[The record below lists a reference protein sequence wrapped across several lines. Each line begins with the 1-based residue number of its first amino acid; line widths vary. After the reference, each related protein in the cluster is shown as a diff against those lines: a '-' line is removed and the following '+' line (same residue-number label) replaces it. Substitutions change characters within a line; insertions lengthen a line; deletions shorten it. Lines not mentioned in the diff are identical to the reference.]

1 MPKYGDH
8 NIKVEPETEAQ
19 QNKCDQNIGSSSESE
34 RGSLSQS
41 DRKRSGSWFVKMFNF
56 KNMKH
61 YMTGENFDIFCRR
74 YKQFILLNKLHDP
87 DLYLHFL
94 QMLDDKTYQKLVEVE
109 LKTAEKKDAVLFCQ
123 RYLDVYYPQST
134 KYCLQNELMD
144 CKQDEDENIDDY
156 SLRLKEKARIAF
168 LENNIRE
175 TNCLIAF
182 QNGIRNAKIKRKLIE
197 AGCSTLNEAVK
208 MAIRLEQVDKLLSNI
223 SDQKAGLDEKV
234 SSEPQQKHS
243 RYRNCSKFVGKSYH
257 YKTRK
262 VSEFDG
268 TYSNKKH
275 FVRKL
280 NGNCYIC
287 DKYGHYS
294 YDCWYNP
301 RNKVNFGYTHKT
313 TNLNYTQKYENRVLR
328 RNNKLVLQEL
338 PSENKP
344 KFVIARGTCYSVPVD
359 LFVDTGA
366 TTSLVSY
373 RLIDQLKLT
382 ENVQSTNIK
391 ITGLD
396 NKLVPMVGKIKLE
409 LKFAN
414 TKIVRMFTVS
424 KHIQNS
430 FLIGMDVLSD
440 INAVINVRNKTIS
453 TPFGVEKF
461 IQQPL
466 SLNHSRRIKCGRTV
480 KIDPNT
486 VCYITGDIGQ
496 KRETRSFEGIIEPH
510 FKMAAENGIFV
521 AKSMVYSENNK
532 IPVQCMNVTEKPVT
546 IYKGQLLGYME
557 PFHGFQIGSSE
568 EESVRTAL
576 HNPYDA
582 SMNIPRFYNDEDR
595 RKKDEKWENVDEL
608 INVLEIDKA
617 NVSEKC
623 KSEIK
628 DLVREYSHCFSR
640 DEYDVGKCTFYKAEI
655 KLKRDAE
662 PKWIPTRLVPYRQQ
676 PFMEEQINKRMKNGQ
691 IEYCPHSYW
700 NTNVFLVSKKGK
712 NVDSCGNSNSNNS
725 KNSNSGNSWRIVQD
739 ARPVNVMSLP
749 DSFEAKKINHLLDSM
764 GNCRI
769 FSSFDFTSSFNN
781 LELTEESKHITAFTY
796 NGRQYQWNRMIMGH
810 LASSSQWSRMFSQLF
825 ARVPFENLEFYID
838 DLLVASRDEQEHI
851 RRLEFVLKRLSWA
864 GLKLNGRKTKFARA
878 ETTFCGHK
886 LSRDGV
892 RVDPDKLKPIL
903 NLQAPSSVKKLQ
915 SFLGMVNYQ
924 RAFIKNYA
932 MITKP
937 LYELLKK
944 GREFNWTRECQKS
957 FEQLKKSLTGSPCLG
972 LPDITDKLSSYE
984 LAVDA
989 SKNGFGAT
997 LSQIVNEK
1005 RRIISYYSKSVPP
1018 HQRRFGATKL
1028 EFLALYNACMHF
1040 KNYLIGCECVTV
1052 KTDCKSLLN
1061 LDTIFA
1067 KGNAY
1072 MQRRMADLAGF
1083 NLKIVHVSGKSNVI
1097 PDFLSRYPFEKK
1109 NRSTQTDQIYFPNKV
1124 LSVENE
1130 NCNESSCD
1138 SETLTNE
1145 VSMNNIINT
1154 LQTAQKVDMKTPVT
1168 YDEIREETENDITL
1182 SKVKNWLL
1190 AGAKPEKLP
1199 GRNCTRELQHYYTKF
1214 ELLTLKDGLIWYTS
1228 MNKNKPSESKKVVVV
1243 PYSLTER
1250 LLYSYHDSLQ
1260 NAHSGVEISLAT
1272 CQERYYYYKMKK
1284 DFKLYI
1290 AACLICN
1297 RNKQPK
1303 AYLRA
1308 KLKSVVYHNFNDAI
1322 CIDHLEPSKT
1332 ATQRRNT
1339 ALLTI
1344 VDCATNYT
1352 VCVPVKSQ
1360 SAPETVKKLIEAWVC
1375 RFGVPLAVHTDR
1387 HANFCSKTF
1396 SAVMG
1401 IYDVNLSH
1409 STPYHSQG
1417 NGRAEAMNKRIN
1429 TAMRVSL
1436 TDDQFK
1442 NYDLWIKYIMFT
1454 LNSMKSNRT
1463 GYSPNFLVFGRSL
1476 NMPRDLLMTED
1487 SRIDEFAKDIGP
1499 DESRKMQAYQMY
1511 RQVADVSRKV
1521 FRNSKKQADYSAR
1534 QYNKKVK
1541 GPFFEVG
1548 DWCFLLVNVKKH
1560 KYSDMWSGP
1569 YKVIK
1574 KINDWNYVIEID
1586 DAFQKLVSITK
1597 MKHYDVKNN
1606 KYSQAA
1612 IEKMQKNKRTKKVV
1626 GSKAVKEKQHK
1637 GRDDS
1642 ADNREIVPWISIR
1655 RGGNI
1660 VRPREL
1666 FGSGTPVSEGSHD
1679 TTRDTQSA
1687 EGQIIDDMST
1697 TNASTAGTDDQ
1708 GVREQESREIAGSSN
1723 SPRNEPRGSG
1733 EPRDPIPAE
1742 NVPRTQPS
1750 SSTET
1755 QGTRRSKRQKKPV
1768 ELFGEALPWKLVRRR

>member
-1 MPKYGDH
+1 MPEWKKQRF
-8 NIKVEPETEAQ
+8 NVESENGVQ
-19 QNKCDQNIGSSSESE
+19 QNLPDQNNGSYSDSE
-34 RGSLSQS
+34 RESNSRH
-41 DRKRSGSWFVKMFNF
+41 DRNNTSWFPNMCHFE
-56 KNMKH
+56 NMKH
-61 YMTGENFDIFCRR
+61 FQFGENFDLFCRR
-74 YKQFILLNKLHDP
+74 YVQFISLNKLQNSN
-87 DLYLHFL
+87 LYMHFL
-94 QMLDDKTYQKLVEVE
+94 QMLDDKTYQKLVDVE
-109 LKTAEKKDAVLFCQ
+109 LNTAEKRYAALFCR
-123 RYLDVYYPQST
+123 RYFDEYYPKST
-134 KYCLQNELMD
+134 KNCLQNEILD
-144 CKQDEDENIDDY
+144 CKQDINESIDEY
-156 SLRLKEKARIAF
+156 SLRLKANVRIAF
-168 LENNIRE
+168 PENCKWE
-175 TNCLIAF
+175 TNCLLAF
-182 QNGIRNAKIKRKLIE
+182 LNGIRNAEIKRKLQE
-197 AGCSTLNEAVK
+197 AGCSTFAEAVN
-208 MAIRLEQVDKLLSNI
+208 MAIRLDLVDKMLKKSDQNNRSTEFSSTESHMKRSKDTQRSETNGKSFHKSRNI
-223 SDQKAGLDEKV
+223 SE
-234 SSEPQQKHS
+234 
-243 RYRNCSKFVGKSYH
+243 SY
-257 YKTRK
+257 
-262 VSEFDG
+262 D
-268 TYSNKKH
+268 NKPRHTKQY
-275 FVRKL
+275 VRKL
-280 NGNCYIC
+280 NGNCFIC
-287 DKYGHYS
+287 NKHGHFS

-301 RNKVNFGYTHKT
+301 KNVSKFGYNNNNNKSVTFM
-313 TNLNYTQKYENRVLR
+313 QKYERDYVR
-328 RNNKLVLQEL
+328 HDNKFQEL
-338 PSENKP
+338 STGSKSSY
-344 KFVIARGTCYSVPVD
+344 VIARGTCYSVPVD
-359 LFVDTGA
+359 LLIDTGA

-373 RLIDQLKLT
+373 RLIHQLELT
-382 ENVQSTNIK
+382 ENMQSTNNLRIR
-391 ITGLD
+391 GLD
-396 NKLVPMVGKIKLE
+396 NKIVPMEGQIRLE

-414 TKIVRMFTVS
+414 TKIVRIFTVS
-424 KHIQNS
+424 KHIHNS
-430 FLIGMDVLSD
+430 FLIGMDVLND
-440 INAVINVRNKTIS
+440 INAVINVKNKTIS

-532 IPVQCMNVTEKPVT
+532 IPVQCINVTEKPVT
-546 IYKGQLLGYME
+546 IYKGQFLGYME
-557 PFHGFQIGSSE
+557 PFHAFQNGGSE
-568 EESVRTAL
+568 EERVRTAV

-595 RKKDEKWENVDEL
+595 RKKEEKWENVDEL
-608 INVLEIDKA
+608 INVLEIGKA
-617 NVSEKC
+617 DVSEKC

-628 DLVREYSHCFSR
+628 NLVREYSHCFSR
-640 DEYDVGKCTFYKAEI
+640 DEYDVGRCTFYKAEI
-655 KLKRDAE
+655 KLKKDAE
-662 PKWIPTRLVPYRQQ
+662 PKWIPTRLVPYKQQ
-676 PFMEEQINKRMKNGQ
+676 PFMEEQIRRRMENGQ

-700 NTNVFLVSKKGK
+700 NTCVFLVAKKGK
-712 NVDSCGNSNSNNS
+712 ISNN
-725 KNSNSGNSWRIVQD
+725 WRIVQD
-739 ARPVNVMSLP
+739 ARPINVMSLP
-749 DSFEAKKINHLLDSM
+749 DSFEAKKINSLLDSM

-769 FSSFDFTSSFNN
+769 FSNFDFTSSFNN
-781 LELTEESKHITAFTY
+781 LELTEESKNITAFTY
-796 NGRQYQWNRMIMGH
+796 NGRQYQWTRMIMGH

-825 ARVPFENLEFYID
+825 ARVPFAGLEFYID
-838 DLLVASRDEQEHI
+838 DLILGSHDEQEHI

-864 GLKLNGRKTKFARA
+864 GLKLNSRKTKIGRT
-878 ETTFCGHK
+878 EITFCGHK
-886 LSRDGV
+886 LSHDGV
-892 RVDPDKLKPIL
+892 KVDPDKLKPIL

-932 MITKP
+932 MIAKP

-944 GREFNWTRECQKS
+944 GREFNWSRECQNS
-957 FEQLKKSLTGSPCLG
+957 FDQLKKSLAESLCLA
-972 LPDITDKLSSYE
+972 LPDVTDKLNSYE
-984 LAVDA
+984 LAIDA
-989 SKNGFGAT
+989 SLKGFGAT
-997 LSQIVNEK
+997 LSQIINGE
-1005 RRIISYYSKSVPP
+1005 RRIISYYSKAVPQ
-1018 HQRRFGATKL
+1018 HQRKFGATKL

-1040 KNYLIGCECVTV
+1040 KNYLIGCESVTV
-1052 KTDCKSLLN
+1052 KTDCKALLN

-1072 MQRRMADLAGF
+1072 MQRRLADLAGF
-1083 NLKIVHVSGKSNVI
+1083 NLKIVHVSGKNNVI

-1109 NRSTQTDQIYFPNKV
+1109 NKGTQTDQIHLPNKI
-1124 LSVENE
+1124 LSVNNE
-1130 NCNESSCD
+1130 CCNESSCD
-1138 SETLTNE
+1138 SETNE
-1145 VSMNNIINT
+1145 VSINNIINT
-1154 LQTAQKVDMKTPVT
+1154 LQAAQKMDIKTPVT
-1168 YDEIREETENDITL
+1168 YDEIREETGNDITL
-1182 SKVKNWLL
+1182 LEVKNWLM

-1199 GRNCTRELQHYYTKF
+1199 GRNYTRELQHYYTKF
-1214 ELLTLKDGLIWYTS
+1214 ELLTLKDGLIWYRS
-1228 MNKNKPSESKKVVVV
+1228 MNKNKPSESKEVVVV

-1260 NAHSGVEISLAT
+1260 NAHSGVEISVAT

-1290 AACLICN
+1290 AACLTCN

-1332 ATQRRNT
+1332 ATPRGNT

-1442 NYDLWIKYIMFT
+1442 NYDLWIKYVMFT
-1454 LNSMKSNRT
+1454 LNSLKSNRT

-1476 NMPRDLLMTED
+1476 NMPRDLMVTDD
-1487 SRIDEFAKDIGP
+1487 SRIDEFVEGIGP

-1521 FRNSKKQADYSAR
+1521 FRNSRKQADYSAR

-1574 KINDWNYVIEID
+1574 KINDWNYVLEIGD
-1586 DAFQKLVSITK
+1586 GLEKLVSITK
-1597 MKHYDVKNN
+1597 LKHYDVKNN
-1606 KYSQAA
+1606 KYSQAT
-1612 IEKMQKNKRTKKVV
+1612 IDKLQKNGCTQNIA
-1626 GSKAVKEKQHK
+1626 GSKAVKNKKRQK
-1637 GRDDS
+1637 IRDVTDS
-1642 ADNREIVPWISIR
+1642 SDDREIIPWISIKG
-1655 RGGNI
+1655 RGNTA
-1660 VRPREL
+1660 RPREL
-1666 FGSGTPVSEGSHD
+1666 FGSSATVSEGSHD
-1679 TTRDTQSA
+1679 TAQDTQSA
-1687 EGQIIDDMST
+1687 AGQSIEDLST

-1708 GVREQESREIAGSSN
+1708 GVREQQSREISGPSN
-1723 SPRNEPRGSG
+1723 SPRNELRVPG
-1733 EPRDPIPAE
+1733 EPRDQIPAE
-1742 NVPRTQPS
+1742 NAPRTHPS
-1750 SSTET
+1750 KSTET
-1755 QGTRRSKRQKKPV
+1755 QGTRRSKRQKKPPQ
-1768 ELFGEALPWKLVRRR
+1768 LFGDALPWDLIKRKRK